1 MVTPARQ
8 IKGDCQRLSMPY
20 LFVTTVQYS
29 SGKYT
34 FTPTD
39 LISKFPYLQGAKVFG
54 RIVSTIREGRTIRIN
69 EDFQF
74 KIDKTP
80 SVAEILE
87 LNPLKRLGFP
97 LPSEVLLVVYKY
109 EEGQEPKVTEFPIM
123 ETGLLK
129 GASTPAFE
137 DEIKRILKEQE
148 SGILLEGTFFH
159 KDLEKCKATAKE
171 ALISF
176 EQENF
181 PPTKTS
187 CRRIVETIKS
197 IVGGWKTVDGSKS
210 LCEKLQGVVNSSFS
224 FASIGGPHEGVATR
238 EETEF
243 LLKTTMSL
251 LLYCNS
257 ILKGQRA
264 TTEASKI

>member
-1 MVTPARQ
+1 
-8 IKGDCQRLSMPY
+8 MPY
-20 LFVTTVQYS
+20 LFVTTVQFS

-34 FTPTD
+34 FNPSD
-39 LISKFPYLQGAKVFG
+39 LVSKFPYLQGTKVFG
-54 RIVSTIREGRTIRIN
+54 RIVSTIREGRTIRVD

-74 KIDKTP
+74 KIEKTS

-97 LPSEVLLVVYKY
+97 LPSDVLLSVHKY
-109 EEGQEPKVTEFPIM
+109 EEGQEPNVTEFPIM
-123 ETGLLK
+123 ETALLK
-129 GASTPAFE
+129 GASTSAFE

-148 SGILLEGTFFH
+148 SGILLEGTVFD
-159 KDLEKCKATAKE
+159 KALAKCKATARE

-181 PPTKTS
+181 PPAKTS
-187 CRRIVETIKS
+187 CRKILETIKS
-197 IVGGWKTVDGSKS
+197 LVAEWKMIDGSDS
-210 LCEKLQGVVNSSFS
+210 LCEKLQGIVNSSFS

-238 EETEF
+238 DETEL

-251 LLYCNS
+251 LLYCNA
-257 ILKGQRA
+257 ILKSRRV
-264 TTEASKI
+264 TTKS